1 MILLIDN
8 YDSFTYNLYQMAG
21 KIHNDIQVY
30 RNDNITCAQVAKMNP
45 SHIIFSP
52 GPKTPKEAGNME
64 DIIDCFYQAI
74 PMLGICLGHQAI
86 CEVFGADIVRC
97 THMMHGEAS
106 CIEIDRSHPLFQ
118 HITSPMQ
125 VGRYHSLIATTPNAQ
140 LQVIARS
147 VEGDIMAVAHRKYPV
162 FGIQFHPESILTP
175 QGNILLE
182 NFLVI
187 KKVNDF

>member
-30 RNDNITCAQVAKMNP
+30 RNDNITCSQVAKMNP

-52 GPKTPKEAGNME
+52 GPKTPKEAGNTE
-64 DIIDCFYQAI
+64 DIIDYFYQAI

-147 VEGDIMAVAHRKYPV
+147 EEGDIMAVAHRKYPV

-182 NFLVI
+182 NFLAI
-187 KKVNDF
+187 KKVNEF